1 MTNNEMLL
9 SMSDIIEKKLGAGLQ
24 LLRNEV
30 HSMKDELRSEMQDV
44 KGELQNEL
52 WDVKSEV
59 QEVRKDMQTME
70 QGIRTDMQAMEQGI
84 RSDMQVVEQNLQ
96 TEIHLLKLCQENQIL
111 PRLNTIESCYTDTYR
126 RYSDNADRMEAVS
139 ADVEV
144 MKKVITEHSQRLQK
158 LA

>member
-24 LLRNEV
+24 LLRNEM

-59 QEVRKDMQTME
+59 QEVRKDMQKME
-70 QGIRTDMQAMEQGI
+70 QGIRT
-84 RSDMQVVEQNLQ
+84 DMQVVEQNLQ